1 MVGMDVASVTRARVA
16 SVRLAMGRADQP
28 AVRQRRDVESRAPL
42 APQAEGGAFPSTE
55 EVQMIMLAPSTCQLD
70 QVVYG
75 RDAHQMARFRLI
87 RNEILGP
94 GGVYYVGDFRMSSTS

>member
-1 MVGMDVASVTRARVA
+1 
-16 SVRLAMGRADQP
+16 
-28 AVRQRRDVESRAPL
+28 
-42 APQAEGGAFPSTE
+42 
-55 EVQMIMLAPSTCQLD
+55 MIMLAPSTCQLD

-94 GGVYYVGDFRMSSTS
+94 GGVYYVGDFRMSSTSEITDRNFFYTTWTSTWHTDNMRDNYEATTTAMKAQFPQFASVHTENRVTH